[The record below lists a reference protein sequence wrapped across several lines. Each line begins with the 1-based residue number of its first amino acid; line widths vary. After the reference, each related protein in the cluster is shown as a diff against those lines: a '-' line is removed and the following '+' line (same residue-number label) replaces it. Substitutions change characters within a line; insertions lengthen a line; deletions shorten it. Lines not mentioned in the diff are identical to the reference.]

1 MLRKILFLAMISL
14 QVSAC
19 IATPRLTKK
28 VSEDYEPPQ
37 EKKTV
42 VEQERVHP
50 PLTEQSKEEIR
61 KQVREELKLQQDTM
75 GRDPAKTTIA
85 PPPVRARNSPPP
97 PVSSTPA
104 SPPPSVVTPDS
115 I

>member
-75 GRDPAKTTIA
+75 GRDPVVTTIA
-85 PPPVRARNSPPP
+85 PTSKKPSLPYATR
-97 PVSSTPA
+97 PA
-104 SPPPSVVTPDS
+104 APSVATPDS
-115 I
+115 GI